1 MAQVE
6 FVDGA
11 VVVLEGPADYELVHG
26 NGSHLRLGKLRAHV
40 PKVAVGFTV
49 GLPLGE
55 VVDLGTDFGIE
66 VHPDSS
72 AEVFVYNGKIKYQG
86 QDIFGNQVSKDLTS
100 RQAIHIRSD
109 GEIYPL
115 EIFLVDKLSCS

>member
-11 VVVLEGPADYELVHG
+11 VCAEGTDYELVHG

-49 GLPLGE
+49 DLPLGE
-55 VVDLGTDFGIE
+55 VVDLGLILE
-66 VHPDSS
+66 
-72 AEVFVYNGKIKYQG
+72 
-86 QDIFGNQVSKDLTS
+86 SKCIQILP
-100 RQAIHIRSD
+100 QRS
-109 GEIYPL
+109 
-115 EIFLVDKLSCS
+115 LSTMEK